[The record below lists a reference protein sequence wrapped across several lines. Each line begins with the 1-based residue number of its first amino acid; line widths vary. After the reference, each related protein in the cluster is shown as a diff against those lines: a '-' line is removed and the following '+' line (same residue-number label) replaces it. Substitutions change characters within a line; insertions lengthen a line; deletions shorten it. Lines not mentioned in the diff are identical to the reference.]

1 MSTAVVA
8 LLALLL
14 MEVVELALWW
24 SLEPLDGHRQ
34 LGSRAEAAAVPAA
47 QLLAE
52 RVVPAVRPALPAAL
66 PAALPLSGPPL
77 QAASGI

>member
-14 MEVVELALWW
+14 MEVVELALW
-24 SLEPLDGHRQ
+24 SLEPLDGHHQ
-34 LGSRAEAAAVPAA
+34 LGSRAEVAAVPAA

-52 RVVPAVRPALPAAL
+52 RVVPAVHPALPAAL